1 MAQTPPIANQSL
13 LAFRNRLI
21 GPQIINADGNYAD
34 SIIHAPLVDKNLDAA
49 PISDATPIINLALFC
64 SDALASVE
72 SYAGVTGG
80 TGVAILGAAL
90 DPAPT
95 GIEQISIGTFGGAPS
110 ALALAASGD
119 AGADDTFT
127 VTNGIDPNPLTGI
140 PGYAA
145 SFFLPLG
152 PGETAEC
159 SIKAFSQSGVQHGW
173 AYHEGTFVDADGNTI
188 ASTVRSVILNATGYT
203 AAVRAA
209 GNVII
214 TQVAGTSYDVARVV
228 GVWEQVA
235 TA

>member
-21 GPQIINADGNYAD
+21 GPQIVNADGNYAD
-34 SIIHAPLVDKNLDAA
+34 SIIHAPLVDGALDAA
-49 PISDATPIINLALFC
+49 SILDTTNIVNLALFC

-90 DPAPT
+90 DPAPA
-95 GIEQISIGTFGGAPS
+95 GIQQISIGTFGGTPAT
-110 ALALAASGD
+110 LALAASGD

-127 VTNGIDPNPLTGI
+127 VTNFVDPNPLTGI

-173 AYHEGTFVDADGNTI
+173 AYHEGTFIDANNNTI
-188 ASTVRSVILNATGYT
+188 ASTVRSVILEASAYT
-203 AAVRAA
+203 AAIRAA

-214 TQVAGTSYDVARVV
+214 TEVAGVSYDVARVV
-228 GVWEQVA
+228 GLWEQSA
-235 TA
+235 

>member
-21 GPQIINADGNYAD
+21 GPQILNADGNYAD
-34 SIIHAPLVDKNLDAA
+34 SIIHAPLVDEKLDAA
-49 PISDATPIINLALFC
+49 SISDATPVVNLALFC

-72 SYAGVTGG
+72 SYAATGG
-80 TGVAILGAAL
+80 GIPILGAAL

-95 GIEQISIGTFGGAPS
+95 GIQQISIGTFDGTPS

-127 VTNGIDPNPLTGI
+127 VTNGVDPNPLTGI

-145 SFFLPLG
+145 SFFLLLG

-173 AYHEGTFVDADGNTI
+173 AYHEGTFVDADNNTI
-188 ASTVRSVILNATGYT
+188 ASTVRSVILEASAYT
-203 AAVRAA
+203 AAIRAA

-228 GVWEQVA
+228 GLWEQSA
-235 TA
+235 T